1 MTLHRSHAWM
11 PARLLT
17 AFAVVLSML
26 FASVGSVGADIPT
39 MSTQP
44 PALSMSAQLDVSGM
58 REHVRDGDH
67 APSKA
72 HDHKAVG
79 GSDCATHCVTAVPQA
94 VGPTDATPVSHI
106 LSYPILTT
114 DLTGQSGPT
123 AERPP
128 RI

>member
-1 MTLHRSHAWM
+1 
-11 PARLLT
+11 
-17 AFAVVLSML
+17 
-26 FASVGSVGADIPT
+26 

-44 PALSMSAQLDVSGM
+44 LALSMSAQVDVSGM
-58 REHVRDGDH
+58 GEHVRDGDH

>member
-67 APSKA
+67 APSMTVYRSGASPPSQPAQRSRKE
-72 HDHKAVG
+72 
-79 GSDCATHCVTAVPQA
+79 SR
-94 VGPTDATPVSHI
+94 I
-106 LSYPILTT
+106 LRRNMAAIEKL
-114 DLTGQSGPT
+114 
-123 AERPP
+123 R
-128 RI
+128 